1 MYTLKKCLPLLAISA
16 LSLGGCGGSGSFT
29 QQVTVFGVT
38 IKATAATPPEKVLHA
53 ANIMAEYLDNNEDGI
68 ADNPAVVER
77 LISKK
82 ATLLMAKNAADMPK
96 GAYITHGDSGQDLY
110 AEETHINGAAQG
122 KFDAS
127 LEEILHLVTHVGY
140 AAVYP
145 GVFGEQTGSAIAD
158 AMDAARGGRFAS
170 IPKPYP
176 TGAWYTYDDSTCDY
190 SCMVTEYTYW
200 ALTSILGAQD
210 FSGRLESIQQEW
222 KLNTSEKVM
231 NQDSAVYT
239 ILTDAQYALA
249 TNLPDGNY
257 AATVFEIEDITP
269 SVTTSSTKNTK

>member
-16 LSLGGCGGSGSFT
+16 LSLGGCGGSGPFT

-77 LISKK
+77 LISQR
-82 ATLLMAKNAADMPK
+82 ATLLMAKNSADMPLSA
-96 GAYITHGDSGQDLY
+96 GPTHGNSGQDLY
-110 AEETHINGAAQG
+110 AVETHINGAAQG

-127 LEEILHLVTHVGY
+127 LEEILHLITHVGY
-140 AAVYP
+140 TGVYP
-145 GVFGEQTGSAIAD
+145 GVFGEEAGSAIAD
-158 AMDAARGGRFAS
+158 AMDTARGGRFTN

-210 FSGRLESIQQEW
+210 FSGRFESIQQEW

-231 NQDSAVYT
+231 NQDTAVYT
-239 ILTDAQYALA
+239 ILTDAQYGLA
-249 TNLPDGNY
+249 SMLPDGSY

-269 SVTTSSTKNTK
+269 SVVTSSTKSTQ

>member
-1 MYTLKKCLPLLAISA
+1 MYTLKKCLPLITISV

-29 QQVTVFGVT
+29 QQTTVFGVT
-38 IKATAATPPEKVLHA
+38 IKATAATPTEKVLHA
-53 ANIMAEYLDNNEDGI
+53 ANILAEYLDNNEDGI
-68 ADNPAVVER
+68 ADNPAVTER
-77 LISKK
+77 LKSKK

-96 GAYITHGDSGQDLY
+96 SAYLTHGDSGQDLY

-127 LEEILHLVTHVGY
+127 LEEILHLITHVGY
-140 AAVYP
+140 AGVYP
-145 GVFGEQTGSAIAD
+145 GVFGEETGSAIAD
-158 AMDAARGGRFAS
+158 AMDTARGGRFTS

-176 TGAWYTYDDSTCDY
+176 TNAWYTYGDSSCNY

-231 NQDSAVYT
+231 NQDTAAYT

-249 TNLPDGNY
+249 TNLPDGKY
-257 AATVFEIEDITP
+257 AAGTFEIINTTP
-269 SVTTSSTKNTK
+269 SVATLSTKSSK